1 MVNGSPTEEFQVY
14 KGLKQGDPLSPL
26 LFTLV
31 MESLHISFQ
40 RVVDAGIFK
49 GIAIGSSLVLSHMFY
64 ADDAVF
70 MGQWSDS
77 NIDIIVHNIVDL
89 AACKIGCL
97 TLESPFSYLGSKVG
111 ALMSRIHSW
120 NEVVDR
126 VIARLLKWKM
136 KTLSIG
142 GRLTLLKSVLG
153 SMPIYHMSIFK
164 VPMKKKVLASKDKGG
179 LGVSSLY
186 ELNRALLFK
195 WVWRFFTQSSSLWT
209 RVIKAIHGNDGK
221 IGKKTKSA
229 HPSIWLD
236 IVHEMD
242 LLEKQETCKHVNVAS
257 KLQQTSLDFSFRRG
271 PRGGVEQEQFADLV
285 AKVEGISLVN
295 MRDRWIWS
303 LEGSGEFSVASVRK
317 LIDDKTLPE
326 VSSKIRWI
334 RAVPIKVNVFAWK
347 VRLDCLPTRLNISRR
362 GLDIESILCSMC
374 NIAVE
379 STRHIFFV

>member
-1 MVNGSPTEEFQVY
+1 MG
-14 KGLKQGDPLSPL
+14 
-26 LFTLV
+26 
-31 MESLHISFQ
+31 ISVEKN
-40 RVVDAGIFK
+40 R
-49 GIAIGSSLVLSHMFY
+49 
-64 ADDAVF
+64 
-70 MGQWSDS
+70 
-77 NIDIIVHNIVDL
+77 VDL

-164 VPMKKKVLASKDKGG
+164 VPMKVRQRLESIRSYFFNSNDLYDK
-179 LGVSSLY
+179 
-186 ELNRALLFK
+186 NKHTTLLFK
-195 WVWRFFTQSSSLWT
+195 WVWRFFTKSSSLWT

-242 LLEKQETCKHVNVAS
+242 LLEKQGLASGIKKKLGNGENTCFWEDVWCGDSAFNQMYPRIYALETCKHVNVAS
-257 KLQQTSLDFSFRRG
+257 KLQQTSLDFSFCRG
-271 PRGGVEQEQFADLV
+271 SRGGVEQEQFADLV

-295 MRDRWIWS
+295 MRDR
-303 LEGSGEFSVASVRK
+303 
-317 LIDDKTLPE
+317 
-326 VSSKIRWI
+326 
-334 RAVPIKVNVFAWK
+334 
-347 VRLDCLPTRLNISRR
+347 LDCLPTRLNISRR
-362 GLDIESILCSMC
+362 GLDIESILCPISLVGGTCLIRIYLPMK
-374 NIAVE
+374 NGWIGSVTLASSFE
-379 STRHIFFV
+379 AQQFINFGLQQTN

>member
-1 MVNGSPTEEFQVY
+1 MG
-14 KGLKQGDPLSPL
+14 
-26 LFTLV
+26 
-31 MESLHISFQ
+31 ISVEKN
-40 RVVDAGIFK
+40 R
-49 GIAIGSSLVLSHMFY
+49 
-64 ADDAVF
+64 
-70 MGQWSDS
+70 
-77 NIDIIVHNIVDL
+77 VDL

-242 LLEKQETCKHVNVAS
+242 LLEKQGLASGIKKKLGNGENTCFWEDVWCGDSAFNQMYPRIYALETCKHVNVAS
-257 KLQQTSLDFSFRRG
+257 KLQQTSLDFSFCRG
-271 PRGGVEQEQFADLV
+271 SRGGVEQEQFADLV

-295 MRDRWIWS
+295 MRDR
-303 LEGSGEFSVASVRK
+303 
-317 LIDDKTLPE
+317 
-326 VSSKIRWI
+326 
-334 RAVPIKVNVFAWK
+334 
-347 VRLDCLPTRLNISRR
+347 LDCLPTRLNISRR
-362 GLDIESILCSMC
+362 GLDIESILCPMC

-379 STRHIFFV
+379 STRHIFFMCDIAKEIFRKISCWWDVSYTDLSSYEEWLDWIVNLSIPMKHKRLLEGVCYVMWWYLWIYRNKTFFGVKNPSKALIFDDVVSRTFY